1 MYIGNTTENVREL
14 IEELEQKDDLTKL
27 KFLIYIFDLL
37 NNNQINNKNIV
48 NPNLNQ
54 DDEDLVIFNFSTIRF
69 PNKFIIYFLQF
80 NIMLYNKL
88 SKDNKLYEEN
98 GSIIGLNFDKEILEC
113 VKNFEKLSYN
123 EKLDVFAELIIKYDN
138 NSYFS
143 ELGIPLDFVFQRNSY
158 EIARDIEKN
167 KI

>member
-1 MYIGNTTENVREL
+1 
-14 IEELEQKDDLTKL
+14 
-27 KFLIYIFDLL
+27 
-37 NNNQINNKNIV
+37 
-48 NPNLNQ
+48 
-54 DDEDLVIFNFSTIRF
+54 
-69 PNKFIIYFLQF
+69 
-80 NIMLYNKL
+80 MLYNKL